1 MAGGSDSEQ
10 VRPYICPVANVD
22 GLWVLDA
29 LTWPIKWEGGLR
41 TSCRESCRMR
51 SPSILS
57 KLSDL
62 KATNPAAMSNLAF
75 KCGGR
80 SENQIILSGSD
91 NDDWRRLVFP
101 AC

>member
-1 MAGGSDSEQ
+1 MQ
-10 VRPYICPVANVD
+10 
-22 GLWVLDA
+22 
-29 LTWPIKWEGGLR
+29 
-41 TSCRESCRMR
+41 

-80 SENQIILSGSD
+80 SKNQSGSENDNDSKTDFWSGAHGENLALPNMIFYSFEFFGAENPGIILLECYQTQS
-91 NDDWRRLVFP
+91 
-101 AC
+101 